1 LSNLLL
7 LTKRQYTNK
16 DLIDDKFGR
25 IREIPLELARNG
37 HNVTGLCLS
46 YAQREE
52 GWTRDELVSWKSIN
66 ATRWKLPGLVAFF
79 LEAFKLSRRAD
90 IVWAGSDSFYG
101 IIGQF
106 LAFARH
112 IPVVFDLY
120 DNFEYFFVAKLP
132 LVKQLYRWTVR
143 HCDAVI
149 CISRPLAALIKS
161 YGRKHGIYVLENA
174 VRADLFRPMDKADC
188 RGKLG
193 LPADCT
199 IIGTAGA
206 LTKNRGIRLLFE
218 AFEILQ
224 KTHRDLHLAVAGPRN
239 IPMPHGRKIH
249 DVGILELKDVPVF
262 LNALDVAVV
271 CNQHN
276 EFGKY
281 CFPQKTREIMACN
294 IPIIAADVGSMSEM
308 FSDKP
313 DWLYD
318 PDNVSSLVNAI
329 EQRLTNRSTDYASSP
344 TWADLAGTLE
354 NIFSTITHGHNQSGS
369 T

>member
-1 LSNLLL
+1 M
-7 LTKRQYTNK
+7 TKRQYMNK

-25 IREIPLELARNG
+25 FREIPLELARNG

-46 YAQREE
+46 YAQRTE

-66 ATRWKLPGLVAFF
+66 ATKWKLPGLVAFF
-79 LEAFKLSRRAD
+79 LEAFELSRKAD

-101 IIGQF
+101 IMGQF
-106 LAFARH
+106 LAFARR

-120 DNFEYFFVAKLP
+120 DNFEYFFAAKLP
-132 LVKQLYRWTVR
+132 IVKQLYRWTVR

-149 CISRPLAALIKS
+149 CISQPLAGLIQS
-161 YGRKHGIYVLENA
+161 YGRKHGTYLLENA
-174 VRADLFRPMDKADC
+174 VRADLFRPLDRAGC
-188 RGKLG
+188 RRKLG

-218 AFEILQ
+218 AFEILN
-224 KTHRDLHLAVAGPRN
+224 KTGSDLRLAVAGPRDT
-239 IPMPHGRKIH
+239 PLPRGSGSH
-249 DVGILELKDVPVF
+249 DLGVLELRDVPVF

-271 CNQHN
+271 CNQNN

-294 IPIIAADVGSMSEM
+294 IPIIAANVGSMAEM

-318 PDNVSSLVNAI
+318 PDNVSSLVKAI
-329 EQRLTNRSTDYASSP
+329 EQRLTNRSTDYASPP
-344 TWADLAGTLE
+344 TWADLASQVDSIISSL
-354 NIFSTITHGHNQSGS
+354 THGHKQSVS
-369 T
+369 N